1 MRFLVQLSGV
11 SKKKPK
17 ALQAH
22 QRWSKDHFNMV
33 VRPNFEKKC
42 TADGIKGKE
51 MVSIRE
57 QITREHFLA
66 TDEETQARY
75 AQLAKDE
82 AQIAIGEWTRALSAP
97 PALDPV
103 SRQA

>member
-1 MRFLVQLSGV
+1 MRFLVQLSGI

-22 QRWSKDHFNMV
+22 QRWSKDHFDAV
-33 VRPNFEKKC
+33 VRPDFEKKC
-42 TADGIKGKE
+42 NDEGIKGKE
-51 MVSIRE
+51 MVSVCE

-66 TDEETQARY
+66 TDEEMQARY

-82 AQIAIGEWTRALSAP
+82 TRTAIEEWMKVLSAP
-97 PALDPV
+97 PASDPA
-103 SRQA
+103 SCQA